1 MADREP
7 DEVRTEALR
16 VIVLTQDGVISRVYQ
31 FDLNDD
37 CLDSQVLQLDNEWQR
52 CLCRTGVPARM
63 LASLSRLSSRF
74 LEVNLCECP
83 GIHDAFISNE
93 RSPICVLTG

>member
-37 CLDSQVLQLDNEWQR
+37 CLDSQVLQLDNEW
-52 CLCRTGVPARM
+52 
-63 LASLSRLSSRF
+63 
-74 LEVNLCECP
+74 
-83 GIHDAFISNE
+83 
-93 RSPICVLTG
+93 